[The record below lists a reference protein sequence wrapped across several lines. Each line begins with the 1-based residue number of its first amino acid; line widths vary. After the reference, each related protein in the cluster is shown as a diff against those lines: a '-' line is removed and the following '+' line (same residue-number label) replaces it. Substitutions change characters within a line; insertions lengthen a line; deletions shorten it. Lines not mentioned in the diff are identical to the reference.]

1 MIPREQWADYLVD
14 YLKNYQGQIDRLF
27 CFGLY
32 PDYGPA
38 LAYFKEHFNGKIIL
52 KLDANSYWM
61 DVINYQESPHQEMI
75 TACDLISCEGRA
87 MQNYLA
93 KKWNRPIELIRN
105 GFQLKSFNFQ
115 LSFTLKENIILNVG
129 RQEVGR
135 KNTATLIKVF
145 AQLAPDFPDWKLIL
159 IGTYETAIKALV
171 EFYYHSNPQLKKQLL
186 LTGPIA
192 DKKILEEYYAKAKV
206 FATASHLEGGS
217 PNVVGEALRNGCY
230 LITSKID
237 AWQDTFAKGAG
248 ASFDH
253 GDLDGLKAELRK
265 ALSQPQLLAAA
276 FDKNQTYC
284 RQELIYESKV
294 RRYQLLLDSAWR

>member
-1 MIPREQWADYLVD
+1 
-14 YLKNYQGQIDRLF
+14 
-27 CFGLY
+27 
-32 PDYGPA
+32 
-38 LAYFKEHFNGKIIL
+38 
-52 KLDANSYWM
+52 
-61 DVINYQESPHQEMI
+61 
-75 TACDLISCEGRA
+75 

-105 GFQLKSFNFQ
+105 GFQLKSFNSQ
-115 LSFTLKENIILNVG
+115 PSFTLKENIILNVG

-145 AQLAPDFPDWKLIL
+145 AQLAPDCPDWKLIL
-159 IGTYETAIKALV
+159 IGTYEPAIKALV

-192 DKKILEEYYAKAKV
+192 DKKMLEEYYAKAKV

-237 AWQDTFAKGAG
+237 AWQDAFAKGAG

-253 GDLDGLKAELRK
+253 GDLATLEAHMRQVMSTPSLSRQAFELNQAYALAEL
-265 ALSQPQLLAAA
+265 P
-276 FDKNQTYC
+276 
-284 RQELIYESKV
+284 YEK
-294 RRYQLLLDSAWR
+294 